1 MCRNGTNAAGMQT
14 LAGGA
19 VPLGTNVTSEPRFRT
34 IGRAGRASAISPAG
48 AFSPMKP
55 GRASRM
61 NSETKHWQSIDTAP
75 ADRDILIY
83 VAAWGPL
90 IARPQFRVWRMDVAH
105 AVPG

>member
-19 VPLGTNVTSEPRFRT
+19 VPLGTNVTTEPRFRT

-83 VAAWGPL
+83 VAAWG
-90 IARPQFRVWRMDVAH
+90 AHRAAQFRVWRMDVAH
-105 AVPG
+105 AV